1 MVEFKLVISNP
12 ENGKTYQ
19 KEISGNEGT
28 TLIGKKI
35 GEPIDGEELG
45 LTGYQLKLTG
55 GSDSDGIP
63 MRKDIQG
70 PARKKVL
77 VSGGQGFKPTRDGE
91 RKRKTVRG
99 NQISDQITQINLK
112 ITEKGDQELTEIFTT
127 ETQETQE

>member
-19 KEISGNEGT
+19 KEISGTEGN
-28 TLIGKKI
+28 TLIGKQI
-35 GEPIDGEELG
+35 GQEINGEQLG
-45 LTGYQLKLTG
+45 LTGYKLKITG

-63 MRKDIQG
+63 MRRDIQG

-77 VSGGQGFKPTRDGE
+77 VSGGQGFNPTRDGQ

-99 NQISDQITQINLK
+99 NQLSDEITQINLK
-112 ITEKGDQELTEIFTT
+112 VTEKGDQELTEIFSS
-127 ETQETQE
+127 EQETEE

>member
-19 KEISGNEGT
+19 KEISGTEGN
-28 TLIGKKI
+28 TLIGKQI
-35 GEPIDGEELG
+35 GQEINGEQLG
-45 LTGYQLKLTG
+45 LTGYKLKITG

-63 MRKDIQG
+63 MRRDIQG

-77 VSGGQGFKPTRDGE
+77 VSGGQGFNPTKDGE

-99 NQISDQITQINLK
+99 NQLSDEITQINLK
-112 ITEKGDQELTEIFTT
+112 VTEKGDQELKEIFAS
-127 ETQETQE
+127 EQETEE